1 MSFISSH
8 IVLGP
13 PQASNCAFLVH
24 GILGS
29 AKNLHSFAR
38 KLHDT
43 RPDWCFVVPDL
54 RGHAGL
60 LSAPAAHTV
69 LSCSEDLQRLAV
81 HLGQRPRVLL
91 GHSFGGKVCLQYAQH
106 CAQPGQLEQV
116 WLLDSNPAQVAL
128 DRHSEVSR
136 VFDAARSVATPI
148 EKRLD
153 VAEAM
158 RSHGLPERIATW
170 MTTNLRLK
178 GGHYEWLLNFD
189 IVQQLLDDYGR
200 LDCWPFITR
209 ASNTPHIHWV
219 IGEQSDRIDA
229 ELRARGHAAAQHN
242 PLLDVHL
249 LPDAGHWVHVDNP
262 EGLVA
267 MLDRHL
273 PT

>member
-1 MSFISSH
+1 
-8 IVLGP
+8 
-13 PQASNCAFLVH
+13 
-24 GILGS
+24 
-29 AKNLHSFAR
+29 
-38 KLHDT
+38 
-43 RPDWCFVVPDL
+43 
-54 RGHAGL
+54 
-60 LSAPAAHTV
+60 V

-91 GHSFGGKVCLQYAQH
+91 GHSFGGKVCLQYAEH